1 MGGVTLRPETLHPHD
16 PDEPLATPADHP
28 RVPRRELSWRRA
40 ARAYILIMATTDFLV
55 TLAVVTSL
63 CVREYGLVDA
73 VELGVLAAA
82 GLVATTA
89 AYHGYRRQHAV
100 IGPEELRSILP
111 VAGVLAVVSLVLQ
124 GLGIL
129 DVPHALVLEALVL
142 TAVLTTLTRLLQRTV
157 ARRLRAEGRLTRRTL
172 LVGPLPSLR
181 PVFDALDDA
190 RCHGLTIVGV
200 CAPEGPGEPPGTVLG
215 SYDAVPRLV
224 SELAVETVIVS
235 ADAMDATE
243 LRRLGWSLRNE
254 PVELLVLPPLSDVL
268 PRRLHLE
275 PLAGTPLLSVAVA
288 ESRAQRLAKAVVD
301 RTVGTVLLLLALP
314 VILGAGAAV
323 RLTSRGPAF
332 FAQTRIGMQGRPFT
346 IYKLRSMY
354 LDAEERLAELRE
366 RNEGNGMLFKIR
378 EDPRVTPVGR
388 TLRRFSIDE
397 LPQLWNVVRGD
408 MSLVGP
414 RPALPSEVA
423 EYHPDMAQRLQV
435 KPGLTGLW
443 QVSGRSN
450 LSAERSVRLDLR
462 YADNWSV
469 AMDLRIL
476 LRTARAVIR
485 GDGAY

>member
-1 MGGVTLRPETLHPHD
+1 
-16 PDEPLATPADHP
+16 
-28 RVPRRELSWRRA
+28 
-40 ARAYILIMATTDFLV
+40 
-55 TLAVVTSL
+55 
-63 CVREYGLVDA
+63 
-73 VELGVLAAA
+73 
-82 GLVATTA
+82 
-89 AYHGYRRQHAV
+89 
-100 IGPEELRSILP
+100 
-111 VAGVLAVVSLVLQ
+111 
-124 GLGIL
+124 
-129 DVPHALVLEALVL
+129 
-142 TAVLTTLTRLLQRTV
+142 
-157 ARRLRAEGRLTRRTL
+157 
-172 LVGPLPSLR
+172 
-181 PVFDALDDA
+181 
-190 RCHGLTIVGV
+190 
-200 CAPEGPGEPPGTVLG
+200 
-215 SYDAVPRLV
+215 
-224 SELAVETVIVS
+224 
-235 ADAMDATE
+235 ATE
-243 LRRLGWSLRNE
+243 LRRLGWCLRNE

-469 AMDLRIL
+469 AMDLRSL
-476 LRTARAVIR
+476 LRTARAVLR
-485 GDGAY
+485 GDGAYCPAPPRAPGRVVSGADASGKRLPLVREEGQLAGPRHGFATARHAE

>member
-1 MGGVTLRPETLHPHD
+1 
-16 PDEPLATPADHP
+16 
-28 RVPRRELSWRRA
+28 
-40 ARAYILIMATTDFLV
+40 
-55 TLAVVTSL
+55 
-63 CVREYGLVDA
+63 
-73 VELGVLAAA
+73 
-82 GLVATTA
+82 
-89 AYHGYRRQHAV
+89 RRQHAV

-181 PVFDALDDA
+181 PVFAALDDA

-200 CAPEGPGEPPGTVLG
+200 CAPERPGEPPGTVLG

-243 LRRLGWSLRNE
+243 LRRLGWCLRNE

-268 PRRLHLE
+268 PR
-275 PLAGTPLLSVAVA
+275 
-288 ESRAQRLAKAVVD
+288 
-301 RTVGTVLLLLALP
+301 P
-314 VILGAGAAV
+314 VHLGAGAAV

-388 TLRRFSIDE
+388 TLRRFSID
-397 LPQLWNVVRGD
+397 
-408 MSLVGP
+408 
-414 RPALPSEVA
+414 
-423 EYHPDMAQRLQV
+423 
-435 KPGLTGLW
+435 
-443 QVSGRSN
+443 
-450 LSAERSVRLDLR
+450 
-462 YADNWSV
+462 
-469 AMDLRIL
+469 
-476 LRTARAVIR
+476 
-485 GDGAY
+485 